1 MAFLCVLSCVAELS
15 TVASISHIVPS
26 KELNMSDTEIIVT
39 TLVVAAIFAV
49 KVWFIN
55 RFM

>member
-1 MAFLCVLSCVAELS
+1 LPKRPYN
-15 TVASISHIVPS
+15 TYIDS
-26 KELNMSDTEIIVT
+26 KEHKMSDTEIIVT